1 MKRLYKRLLERNQHD
16 RSRSPSFLEFHGFCR
31 AQICNVALVILFVT
45 ASDLCTLFFPVSGGP
60 DFNGVTEEYG
70 CWRRGLLPAVRGA
83 ADVTRRDDGDV
94 LTHFAF

>member
-1 MKRLYKRLLERNQHD
+1 MTGLVAPAFSSSMASVELKFAMWLL
-16 RSRSPSFLEFHGFCR
+16 SFFLSLHLTC
-31 AQICNVALVILFVT
+31 APC
-45 ASDLCTLFFPVSGGP
+45 FFPVSGGP